1 MVMKVPQHVA
11 IIMDG
16 NGRWAKKKK
25 LPRTFGH
32 QKGIERVKGV
42 IREAKSLGIKILT
55 LFAFSTENWSRPKQE
70 VEFLFSYLRNFL
82 RKEREKL
89 VKDGIRLRVI
99 GRRDRI
105 GKVLLKEIGEVE
117 EVTKNNSDLIVNIAL
132 DYGGRWEIVEAI
144 RRLVRD
150 VVEKRVEVTQID
162 EKLWREYL
170 YLNVSD
176 PDLLIRTSGE
186 MRISNFLLW
195 QLAYT
200 ELYFPEVLWPD
211 FDEEEFRKAI
221 EEYGRR
227 ERRFGKVKE
236 E

>member
-1 MVMKVPQHVA
+1 MVMKVPRHVA

-16 NGRWAKKKK
+16 NGRWAKKRK

-32 QKGIERVKGV
+32 QKGIERVKEV

-55 LFAFSTENWSRPKQE
+55 LFAFSTENWNRPKQE
-70 VEFLFSYLRNFL
+70 VDFLFSYLRNFL
-82 RKEREKL
+82 RREREKL

-105 GKVLLKEIGEVE
+105 DKVLLKEIGEVE

-150 VVEKRVEVTQID
+150 VVERRVEIAQID
-162 EKLWREYL
+162 EKLWRKYL

-227 ERRFGKVKE
+227 ERRVGKVKE

>member
-1 MVMKVPQHVA
+1 
-11 IIMDG
+11 
-16 NGRWAKKKK
+16 
-25 LPRTFGH
+25 
-32 QKGIERVKGV
+32 
-42 IREAKSLGIKILT
+42 
-55 LFAFSTENWSRPKQE
+55 
-70 VEFLFSYLRNFL
+70 
-82 RKEREKL
+82 

-105 GKVLLKEIGEVE
+105 GKVLLKEIDEVE

>member
-1 MVMKVPQHVA
+1 M
-11 IIMDG
+11 
-16 NGRWAKKKK
+16 
-25 LPRTFGH
+25 
-32 QKGIERVKGV
+32 
-42 IREAKSLGIKILT
+42 
-55 LFAFSTENWSRPKQE
+55 
-70 VEFLFSYLRNFL
+70 
-82 RKEREKL
+82 
-89 VKDGIRLRVI
+89 
-99 GRRDRI
+99 
-105 GKVLLKEIGEVE
+105 
-117 EVTKNNSDLIVNIAL
+117 IVNIAL
-132 DYGGRWEIVEAI
+132 DYGGRWEIVEAT

>member
-1 MVMKVPQHVA
+1 MVMKVPHHVA

-16 NGRWAKKKK
+16 NGRWAKKRK

-32 QKGIERVKGV
+32 QKGIERVKEV

-105 GKVLLKEIGEVE
+105 DKVLLKEIGEVE

>member
-1 MVMKVPQHVA
+1 M
-11 IIMDG
+11 
-16 NGRWAKKKK
+16 
-25 LPRTFGH
+25 
-32 QKGIERVKGV
+32 ERVKGV

-105 GKVLLKEIGEVE
+105 GKVLLKEIDEVE

>member
-105 GKVLLKEIGEVE
+105 GKVLLKEIDEVE

>member
-1 MVMKVPQHVA
+1 MKVPQHVA